1 PLAYNGPP
9 TGATLVRQPTAGPWH
24 DGIAAGPDGR
34 ADAWPS
40 GRAAVRFAGWTQ
52 ERLERCTTGRP
63 AAGPPSP
70 CLLHGRHAV
79 ADDPP
84 SGHGIDF
91 RPESRPSSAK
101 FDPLAGRTLPRRQHR
116 AADPRCGPDGR
127 HSRISGLSLPKPKTG
142 SAASFSGMEGHHDG
156 ALHDGAGGGGSPL
169 VSGRRGSKDPD
180 PLVGR

>member
-1 PLAYNGPP
+1 SPRPLAYNGPP

-40 GRAAVRFAGWTQ
+40 GRAAVRFAGWTR

-84 SGHGIDF
+84 SGHGPLCQYRIDSWPPGIKTQ
-91 RPESRPSSAK
+91 RVDREDTGYWITRLSGTNCSRSRNTRRGRATRAAPASKTWIRKWWLSHSGAGSRPS
-101 FDPLAGRTLPRRQHR
+101 
-116 AADPRCGPDGR
+116 
-127 HSRISGLSLPKPKTG
+127 
-142 SAASFSGMEGHHDG
+142 
-156 ALHDGAGGGGSPL
+156 
-169 VSGRRGSKDPD
+169 
-180 PLVGR
+180 